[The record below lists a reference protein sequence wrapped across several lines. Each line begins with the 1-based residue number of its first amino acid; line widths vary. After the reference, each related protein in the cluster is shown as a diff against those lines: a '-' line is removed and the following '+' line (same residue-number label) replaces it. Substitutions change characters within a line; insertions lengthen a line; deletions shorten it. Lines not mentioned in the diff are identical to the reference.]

1 MGGAH
6 RSQCYVVVLCNVML
20 CIPSV
25 NLYHFIHPYISPYI
39 SIIIINIILFN
50 QIYLLFLI
58 FLSKSIDSPMNFI
71 SIISIVCSTIIQFNT
86 IKLKE
91 LFSII
96 LSVCLS
102 YNKETLEQV
111 QVFLP
116 DLTKPNSAQLNSTKL
131 NHFVWFEF
139 RISFSYHCNVN
150 HKYNQTS
157 NK

>member
-25 NLYHFIHPYISPYI
+25 NLYHLIHPYISPYI

-71 SIISIVCSTIIQFNT
+71 SIISSVCSTIIQLST

-116 DLTKPNSAQLNSTKL
+116 DLTKPN
-131 NHFVWFEF
+131 
-139 RISFSYHCNVN
+139 
-150 HKYNQTS
+150 
-157 NK
+157 

>member
-1 MGGAH
+1 MGGALS
-6 RSQCYVVVLCNVML
+6 SQCYVVVLCNAML

-50 QIYLLFLI
+50 QIYLLFVI

-71 SIISIVCSTIIQFNT
+71 SIIFIVCSTIIQLNT

-116 DLTKPNSAQLNSTKL
+116 DLTKPN
-131 NHFVWFEF
+131 
-139 RISFSYHCNVN
+139 
-150 HKYNQTS
+150 
-157 NK
+157 